1 MKEIDQCI
9 NIHAQHGD
17 YELRL
22 KYKLKIKKISI
33 IHFSIDRICTK
44 LLNSS
49 R

>member
-22 KYKLKIKKISI
+22 KYKLKNYKN
-33 IHFSIDRICTK
+33 IDHS
-44 LLNSS
+44 LFH
-49 R
+49 